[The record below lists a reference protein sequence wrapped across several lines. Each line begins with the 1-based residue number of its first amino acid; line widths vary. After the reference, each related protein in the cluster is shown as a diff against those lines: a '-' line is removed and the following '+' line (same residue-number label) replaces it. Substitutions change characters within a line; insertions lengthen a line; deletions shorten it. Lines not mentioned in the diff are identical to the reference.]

1 MVAKMTRKDE
11 RARGWIMVG
20 WISEY
25 ICEYEKQRDDSSSD
39 IPRIPLVLEK
49 ERQMNDLTTKK

>member
-25 ICEYEKQRDDSSSD
+25 IYVNMKNDVM
-39 IPRIPLVLEK
+39 ILPRIFLGYLSC
-49 ERQMNDLTTKK
+49 